1 MYRHSSQS
9 SHEPEVR
16 EGRNC
21 ASLACGVSRREL
33 LTSLAAAGAGLI
45 LPAGQLWSQT
55 ASPDSS
61 GDPSNRIDVHHHIIP
76 PPYLNRE
83 RDRILAAADPS
94 LGPRILAWKPAQAI
108 EEMDRN
114 GIATAITSISN
125 PGIWMGNVQSA
136 RSLARACNEYAAQ
149 MVRDYPGRFGI
160 FAALPL
166 PDPDGSLRE
175 IEYALDVLKADG
187 FGLMTSYEDRW
198 PGDPAY
204 APVFEELNRRKAVVY
219 FHPLAPACCRGLIPD
234 VPEAVMEFL
243 FDTTRAITSLLF
255 SGTFTRYPDIRFIF
269 SHAGGAMP
277 ALAGRVEGYVR
288 RHSELA
294 PHLPN
299 GVLHELKRLHF
310 DLAVSVNPATMA
322 ALRNLVPIEQMLFGS
337 DFPYMDIPVTAG
349 ALDRFAL
356 SPAERQA
363 INHENAARL
372 FPRLKA

>member
-1 MYRHSSQS
+1 
-9 SHEPEVR
+9 
-16 EGRNC
+16 
-21 ASLACGVSRREL
+21 
-33 LTSLAAAGAGLI
+33 
-45 LPAGQLWSQT
+45 
-55 ASPDSS
+55 
-61 GDPSNRIDVHHHIIP
+61 
-76 PPYLNRE
+76 
-83 RDRILAAADPS
+83 
-94 LGPRILAWKPAQAI
+94 
-108 EEMDRN
+108 
-114 GIATAITSISN
+114 
-125 PGIWMGNVQSA
+125 
-136 RSLARACNEYAAQ
+136 
-149 MVRDYPGRFGI
+149 MVRDYPGRFRI

-187 FGLMTSYEDRW
+187 FGLMTSYEGRW

-243 FDTTRAITSLLF
+243 FDTTRAITSLAF
-255 SGTFTRYPDIRFIF
+255 SGAFTRYPDIRFIF

-277 ALAGRVEGYVR
+277 ALAGRIEGYVR
-288 RHSELA
+288 RHTELA

-299 GVLHELKRLHF
+299 GVLSELKRLHF
-310 DLAVSVNPATMA
+310 DVAVSVNPATMA

-363 INHENAARL
+363 INRENAARL